1 MSFTATKKGRIAAV
15 KPQSGPEQLDM
26 STVTKIAPKAQPE
39 PGTVH
44 WLNECIERGKSGVFS
59 EIASLNPGLA
69 NVIEQ
74 RNPDNRSIRQTKVEQ
89 YASDMRSGRWAFN
102 GEPIIVS
109 DDGLLNDGQHR
120 IRALIDANICL
131 PFLFVFGLPRASRL
145 TLDQG
150 SARSASDFL
159 GMEGV
164 ENAASSAAIA
174 RQLLAYNLSEGLAMP
189 TRGITNAEVL
199 ARTHSDHRIKEAAHV
214 AVTLGKH
221 SAKYVAGTTIGFCFY
236 LFSAIDENDATEFL
250 TQVCKG
256 ANLKPGSPALAVRER
271 LLAVGKSRQAKA
283 AILFRG
289 WNFFR
294 RNMKVKANSLTAVT
308 PFPALI

>member
-1 MSFTATKKGRIAAV
+1 MSFTASKKGRIVAV
-15 KPQSGPEQLDM
+15 KPQSGPEHIDM

-44 WLNECIERGKSGVFS
+44 WLNDCIERGKSGVFS

-102 GEPIIVS
+102 GEPIIIS
-109 DDGLLNDGQHR
+109 DEGLLNDGQHR
-120 IRALIDANICL
+120 IRALMDANICL
-131 PFLFVFGLPRASRL
+131 PFLFVFGLPRETRL

-150 SARSASDFL
+150 SARSASDYL
-159 GMEGV
+159 GMDGV
-164 ENAASSAAIA
+164 ENASTAASIA
-174 RQLLAYNLSEGLAMP
+174 RQLLAFEVSDAKALP
-189 TRGITNAEVL
+189 TKGVTNAEVL
-199 ARTHSDHRIKEAAHV
+199 ERTHSDPGIKEAAHY
-214 AVTLGKH
+214 AVTVGRH
-221 SAKYVAGTTIGFCFY
+221 GAQYVAATTIGLCFY
-236 LFSAIDENDATEFL
+236 LFAEIDEHDAKEFL
-250 TQVCKG
+250 AQVSKG
-256 ANLKPGSPALAVRER
+256 VDLKPGSPALAVRER

-283 AILFRG
+283 AVLFRG

-294 RNMKVKANSLTAVT
+294 RGMKVKANSLTAVT

>member
-15 KPQSGPEQLDM
+15 KPQSGPESIDM
-26 STVTKIAPKAQPE
+26 ATFTKMTYSAQPE
-39 PGTVH
+39 TGTVH

-74 RNPDNRSIRQTKVEQ
+74 RNPDNRSIRQTKVDQ

-102 GEPIIVS
+102 GEPIIIS

-120 IRALIDANICL
+120 VRALIDANICL
-131 PFLFVFGLPRASRL
+131 PFLFVFGLPRETRL

-150 SARSASDFL
+150 SARSASDYL
-159 GMEGV
+159 GMGGV
-164 ENAASSAAIA
+164 ENAATAASIA
-174 RQLLAYNLSEGLAMP
+174 RQLLAFEASDAKALP
-189 TRGITNAEVL
+189 TKGVTNAEVL
-199 ARTHSDHRIKEAAHV
+199 ERTHSDAGIKDAAHY
-214 AVTLGKH
+214 AVTVGRH
-221 SAKYVAGTTIGFCFY
+221 AQQYVAATTIGLCFY
-236 LFSAIDENDATEFL
+236 LFSEIDELDAKEFL
-250 TQVCKG
+250 VQVSKG
-256 ANLKPGSPALAVRER
+256 VDLKPGSPALAVRER
-271 LLAVGKSRQAKA
+271 LLAVGKSRQPKA
-283 AILFRG
+283 AVLFRG

-294 RNMKVKANSLTAVT
+294 RGMKVKANSLTAVT